1 MVETTSSHFVEL
13 YRLMARHEH
22 HAEMPQGEHTTADPI
37 DGILWAHILIMG
49 LAFGIVFPVGLV
61 LGLTRNRWHVSTQ
74 TLGGLL
80 AILGFV
86 LGHLHKGR
94 QFEAH
99 NIHASFGNWL
109 LFLTIAQVVIG
120 VYLKLHLQRGILAHV
135 RKLIV
140 KIHYIIAIFIPIF
153 SWVQFG
159 FGVIVLQGFCHA
171 DHLGQCLA
179 HGIMGS
185 SFIAYGYVL
194 AIMLHFGDAYLRNA
208 NRSQEF
214 YDSSIITLWGI
225 VNTFTEHRW
234 GQSWSHGDYQHTS
247 MGIIWWCA
255 GMLGIALSKN
265 WKTGEPR
272 RNHVPALVMIFTGW
286 AMSQHAQHLMFSTK
300 VHAFFGYAL
309 MCGGIVRII
318 EIAFVLKD
326 KPSDRNDIK
335 TWQYLTP
342 FLLIESGICFC
353 GANEEQLQTLY
364 DAGVDHSS
372 YLLVIS
378 SCAFLIYL
386 LCIGLIYLYIGAK
399 KGDNDGGDDRWKEQG
414 HIPLPTQ
421 DSESNIEMESLFD
434 ASTPSSTN
442 RRGAGH
448 RTAPSSDTD
457 IILADDYDEDVE
469 SLRNIH

>member
-1 MVETTSSHFVEL
+1 MSTTSHLSEL

-22 HAEMPQGEHTTADPI
+22 HAEMPSGEHTTAEPI
-37 DGILWAHILIMG
+37 DGILWGHILIMA
-49 LAFGIVFPVGLV
+49 LSFGILFPSGLV
-61 LGLTRNRWHVSTQ
+61 LGLARNRWHSSVQ
-74 TLGGLL
+74 LLAGLL

-99 NIHASFGNWL
+99 NIHATFGNWL
-109 LFLTIAQVVIG
+109 LLLAVAQVAIG
-120 VYLKLHLQRGILAHV
+120 IYLKLHLTKGFLAHV
-135 RKLIV
+135 RNLIV
-140 KIHYIIAIFIPIF
+140 KIHYTIAIFIPIC

-159 FGVIVLQGFCHA
+159 FGAIVLQGFCHA

-185 SFIAYGYVL
+185 SFIAYGFVL
-194 AIMLHFGDAYLRNA
+194 AIMMHFGDAYLQRA

-214 YDSSIITLWGI
+214 YDSTIITVWGI
-225 VNTFTEHRW
+225 INTFTEHRW

-255 GMLGIALSKN
+255 GMLGIALSRN
-265 WKTGEPR
+265 WKTGEPK

-309 MCGGIVRII
+309 MCGGIFRII

-326 KPSDRNDIK
+326 QPSDRNNLK
-335 TWQYLTP
+335 TLQYLPP

-372 YLLVIS
+372 YLLIIS

-386 LCIGLIYLYIGAK
+386 LFIFLINLYINTK
-399 KGDNDGGDDRWKEQG
+399 KGDENTTGDGWKAQG
-414 HIPLPTQ
+414 HMPLATH
-421 DSESNIEMESLFD
+421 DDEANIEMESLFD
-434 ASTPSSTN
+434 ASRSSFSG
-442 RRGAGH
+442 RRQGGH
-448 RTAPSSDTD
+448 RVAPSTDTD
-457 IILADDYDEDVE
+457 IVLADEYDDDVE
-469 SLRNIH
+469 SLRSIR

>member
-1 MVETTSSHFVEL
+1 MSTTSHISEL
-13 YRLMARHEH
+13 YQLMARHEH
-22 HAEMPQGEHTTADPI
+22 GVPMSEGTHVTAEPI
-37 DGILWAHILIMG
+37 DLILWGHIIIMI
-49 LAFGIVFPVGLV
+49 LSFGIIFPAGMV
-61 LGLTRNRWHVSTQ
+61 LGLARSQWHVGTQ
-74 TLGGLL
+74 ILGGLL

-99 NIHASFGNWL
+99 NIHATFGNWL
-109 LFLTIAQVVIG
+109 LLLAAAQVAIG
-120 VYLKLHLQRGILAHV
+120 VYLKLHLTKGFLGRLRNQ
-135 RKLIV
+135 IV
-140 KIHYIIAIFIPIF
+140 KVHYIFAIFIPIF
-153 SWVQFG
+153 SWIQFG
-159 FGVIVLQGFCHA
+159 FGAIVLQGFCHA

-194 AIMLHFGDAYLRNA
+194 AIMLHFGDAYLLRA

-214 YDSSIITLWGI
+214 YDSTIITIWGI
-225 VNTFTEHRW
+225 INTFTEHRW

-255 GMLGIALSKN
+255 GMLGIVLSRD
-265 WKTGEPR
+265 WKSGEPK

-309 MCGGIVRII
+309 MCGGLVRII
-318 EIAFVLKD
+318 EIAFILND
-326 KPSDRNDIK
+326 KPSDRNGIK

-353 GANEEQLQTLY
+353 GANEEQLQTLA

-372 YLLVIS
+372 YLLVLS
-378 SCAFLIYL
+378 SCAFLIYV
-386 LCIGLIYLYIGAK
+386 LCIGLINLYIGTSS
-399 KGDNDGGDDRWKEQG
+399 DDKSGWESQG
-414 HIPLPTQ
+414 HIPLSTN
-421 DSESNIEMESLFD
+421 DHESNIEMESLFD
-434 ASTPSSTN
+434 ASGPSTPRRHPMAHSSTL
-442 RRGAGH
+442 
-448 RTAPSSDTD
+448 SSDTA
-457 IILADDYDEDVE
+457 IVLADDYDDDVE
-469 SLRNIH
+469 SLRSIH